1 MTLEQRFLGVAGEL
15 ACVRQDYAALQ
26 QQAVEMNEACEKQAA
41 RIDEARAC
49 LLALLGAFGNQ
60 HPNGT
65 PETDCEDRAR
75 KWLEEEV

>member
-26 QQAVEMNEACEKQAA
+26 QQAVVMNEACEKQAA

-49 LLALLGAFGNQ
+49 ILALLDWAVGCGGNE
-60 HPNGT
+60 G
-65 PETDCEDRAR
+65 DALAVRANA
-75 KWLEEEV
+75 WLKEV

>member
-41 RIDEARAC
+41 RIDEARGVIVA
-49 LLALLGAFGNQ
+49 LLAFDDDDSDL
-60 HPNGT
+60 T
-65 PETDCEDRAR
+65 RRAR
-75 KWLEEEV
+75 KWLEEV